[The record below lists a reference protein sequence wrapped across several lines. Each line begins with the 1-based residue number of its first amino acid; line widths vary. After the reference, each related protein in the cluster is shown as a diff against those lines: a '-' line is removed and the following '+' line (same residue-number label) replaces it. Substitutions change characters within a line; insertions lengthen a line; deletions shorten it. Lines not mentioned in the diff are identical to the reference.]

1 MKQLAIVSQEENDI
15 ERKLSDCLEYLEN
28 AGVWVYAIHRGQ
40 GYAVIWAD
48 EHLSDR
54 TTQLLRDAGFDAAPL
69 TYNRSPQIRTPVPP
83 TGVSN
88 QNSHEQAPDQTSP
101 EEIEGAVQ
109 RRSNISPREY
119 PGERRNEQENT

>member
-1 MKQLAIVSQEENDI
+1 MKQLAIISQEENDI
-15 ERKLSDCLEYLEN
+15 ERKLSDCLECLQN
-28 AGVWVYAIHRGQ
+28 AGIWVYATHRGR

-54 TTQLLRDAGFDAAPL
+54 AMQLLRDAGFDVAPL

-88 QNSHEQAPDQTSP
+88 QNSRKQAHRQASRG
-101 EEIEGAVQ
+101 EIEGAVQ
-109 RRSNISPREY
+109 RGTKLLPREHHV
-119 PGERRNEQENT
+119 ETRNE

>member
-15 ERKLSDCLEYLEN
+15 ERKLSECLECLEN
-28 AGVWVYAIHRGQ
+28 AGVWVYATHRGR

-54 TTQLLRDAGFDAAPL
+54 ATQLLRDAGFDVAPL
-69 TYNRSPQIRTPVPP
+69 TYNRSPQIRTPMPP

-88 QNSHEQAPDQTSP
+88 QNSRERAPRKTSP
-101 EEIEGAVQ
+101 GEIEGAVQ
-109 RRSNISPREY
+109 RGTNILPGEY
-119 PGERRNEQENT
+119 HVERRNE